1 MSASFLCLYGHIEG
15 RRSRFLGVILVSPLD
30 TPTCTAAHRVHSLG
44 DARVQVG
51 GLDAVRRARPARRGG
66 GCVQPRVQWG
76 GGRGGGGGSLFH
88 RQQRVAGFHRGRLA
102 HADDDRAPRHLPR
115 SRYLVW
121 IKGHRADHYSH
132 CAREARGD
140 KEVSVQR
147 LAGAWVGHVRGG
159 GQPSNVV
166 KRCIYSLGYSQT

>member
-15 RRSRFLGVILVSPLD
+15 RRSRFLGVSLVSPLD

-76 GGRGGGGGSLFH
+76 GGRGGGGGASSIASSASPASTAAVSPMQTTTGPPAIFLALVISSGS
-88 RQQRVAGFHRGRLA
+88 RGIELTTIPTARGR
-102 HADDDRAPRHLPR
+102 
-115 SRYLVW
+115 
-121 IKGHRADHYSH
+121 
-132 CAREARGD
+132 RGAT
-140 KEVSVQR
+140 R
-147 LAGAWVGHVRGG
+147 R
-159 GQPSNVV
+159 
-166 KRCIYSLGYSQT
+166 

>member
-15 RRSRFLGVILVSPLD
+15 RRSRFLGVSLVSPLD

-76 GGRGGGGGSLFH
+76 GGRGGKGFS
-88 RQQRVAGFHRGRLA
+88 VAKSTARP
-102 HADDDRAPRHLPR
+102 RAR
-115 SRYLVW
+115 
-121 IKGHRADHYSH
+121 
-132 CAREARGD
+132 
-140 KEVSVQR
+140 
-147 LAGAWVGHVRGG
+147 
-159 GQPSNVV
+159 
-166 KRCIYSLGYSQT
+166 